1 MSFGA
6 RIRTQADKWLKLT
19 PDYLL
24 YDRTLLWQF
33 ISLMAIGFVIIT
45 SASISEGSR
54 LYNDPFYFAIRE
66 MIYIAFACFVA
77 FAFVFVRV
85 ETWEKYSPHIL
96 GVTIFLLLIVLV
108 PGIGKSVNGARRWI
122 GLGIFNFQPAELI
135 KFAMICYLSNYFVRR
150 YEQVREKQLSA
161 VKPSIV
167 LICIAAFLL
176 LQPDLGSVIVL
187 AVIMLI
193 MLFLMGAKLVQFV
206 IVAGVGLSVIY
217 FLILKS
223 AYRLKRLTSFASPF
237 DDPFGAG
244 FQLSNSLIA
253 YGRGEFLGTGLGNSI
268 QKLEYLP
275 EAHTDFI
282 MAILGEEFGLIGIIC
297 VLVLFSLMLL
307 RMLKIGKESL
317 LLGQRFGGY
326 FAFGAVAWFFF
337 QGCYN
342 LGMTMALLPVKGFTF
357 PFVSYGGSSL
367 IISALVIAVIL
378 RIDHENRLA
387 RAHAHLRED

>member
-1 MSFGA
+1 MSLSA
-6 RIRTQADKWLKLT
+6 RLRTGVGKWFNLT

-54 LYNDPFYFAIRE
+54 LYDDPFYFAVRE
-66 MIYIAFACFVA
+66 MLYIALACFVA
-77 FAFVFVRV
+77 FAFVFIRV
-85 ETWEKYSPHIL
+85 EQWEKWSPLIL
-96 GVTIFLLLIVLV
+96 GITFLLLIIVLI

-122 GLGIFNFQPAELI
+122 GLGFLNFQPAEFA

-161 VKPSIV
+161 VKPAIV
-167 LICIAAFLL
+167 LVVLGFFLL
-176 LQPDLGSVIVL
+176 LQPDFGSFIVL
-187 AVIMLI
+187 AIIVFI
-193 MLFLMGAKLVQFV
+193 MLFLVGAKLMQFLALAAV
-206 IVAGVGLSVIY
+206 GMVGVY
-217 FLILKS
+217 FLILNS

-244 FQLSNSLIA
+244 FQLTNSLIA
-253 YGRGEFLGTGLGNSI
+253 YGRGEFFGTGLGNSI

-282 MAILGEEFGLIGIIC
+282 MAILGEEFGLLGIIA
-297 VLVLFSLMLL
+297 VLVLFALMLM
-307 RMLKIGKESL
+307 RVLKIGKESL

-342 LGMTMALLPVKGFTF
+342 LGMTMAVLPVKGFTF
-357 PFVSYGGSSL
+357 PFISYGGSSL
-367 IISALVIAVIL
+367 MISALVIAVIL